1 MSSVGKSQRY
11 YINSE
16 DRIDDGSSSSN
27 FTYTIEIPRGG
38 GYDSVCVLSASIPL
52 SYYLIRSPYNTM
64 ELREGASTVTIT
76 VPEGNYSARSFIT
89 DFTLLLNAASPNG
102 WIYSMS
108 LDAKLAKY
116 TYSVTGNGGVQP
128 EFILSNHLGDQT
140 GFGLN
145 STNVFVG
152 DKLISTDVL
161 NFVSTNCLYLRSDIC
176 ADKNNV
182 LQEIFS
188 NNTVP
193 FSYITWYCP
202 DVDLYSKP
210 LVSAANDT
218 FSFSLADEHGTV
230 IDLNGQNIQFTILI
244 YKKVDINALF
254 RSWIQIT
261 NR

>member
-16 DRIDDGSSSSN
+16 DRVDDGSSATN

-64 ELREGASTVTIT
+64 ELREGATTVTIT

-116 TYSVTGNGGVQP
+116 TYSVTGNSGIQP
-128 EFILSNHLGDQT
+128 VFILSNHLGDQT

-145 STNVFVG
+145 STNVFVD
-152 DKLISTDVL
+152 DKLVSTDVL

-210 LVSAANDT
+210 LVSAANSI

-230 IDLNGQNIQFTILI
+230 IDLNGQNIQFTLLL

-254 RSWIQIT
+254 RSWLEIS